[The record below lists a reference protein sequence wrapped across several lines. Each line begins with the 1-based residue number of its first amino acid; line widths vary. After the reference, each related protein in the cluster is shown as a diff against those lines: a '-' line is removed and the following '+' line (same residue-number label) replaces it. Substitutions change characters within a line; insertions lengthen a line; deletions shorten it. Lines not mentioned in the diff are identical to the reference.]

1 MSISSTKLTKLKIVI
16 KFSNQPEVPFF
27 QSLGPKPPQSE
38 PQLQPY
44 ELIKRCQ
51 QVSNYNGCSPLF
63 DKTDEQLYILEMN
76 ELEWHRKYTA
86 NTKQYR
92 IGQRNTYYFATKR
105 FMLIRRPHLDLK

>member
-1 MSISSTKLTKLKIVI
+1 MKIVI
-16 KFSNQPEVPFF
+16 KFSNQQEVPFF

-38 PQLQPY
+38 PQLHPY

-92 IGQRNTYYFATKR
+92 IGQRKTYYFATKR